1 MLKLILKTL
10 WTRRRR
16 NGWLLAELILV
27 SILSWVIFD
36 PIVVM
41 THDERIPLGYDADR
55 LCVVSLDMLHPQAPG
70 YDAQAT
76 DSAALMDTY
85 LHLMRRV
92 RQHPDVALST
102 ALLGYGWPNAG
113 SNTTSDGRAE
123 GDTTRAGRK
132 MFMVVEFLP
141 HTQYFETYGFRPGR
155 GMSLAELSDY
165 PYGMT
170 DIVMPENSL
179 ELFFH
184 TDDPR
189 GKRLWDYND
198 TDTFY
203 IPVVGSIGTVKYYA
217 NRLPTPLVF
226 MPIHYV
232 DVKGS
237 IPSDARILV
246 RLKDGVS
253 MDRFLHDFKP
263 WMLRNLRAGN
273 LYARDLQSYEQLID
287 DYNANT
293 STPIYRRNLMM
304 AVFFLLNLCLGVVG
318 TFWLQT
324 RTRREE
330 VGVQLSFG
338 ATPRRLVGQL
348 LGEGAVLTTLAT
360 LVGCFI
366 YLQYALSEGLSSGI
380 NWGGQEH
387 VGQYWTDSFGLHFL
401 FVSLIVYA
409 ILLVVVSVG
418 VYIPARKISRIPPTE
433 ALRDE

>member
-1 MLKLILKTL
+1 MFKLILKTL
-10 WTRRRR
+10 WARRRR

-27 SILSWVIFD
+27 CVLSWVIFD
-36 PIVVM
+36 PLVVM
-41 THDERIPLGYDADR
+41 THDENIPLGYDADR
-55 LCVVSLDMLHPQAPG
+55 LCIISLDMLHPQAPG
-70 YDAQAT
+70 YDPQGT

-102 ALLGYGWPNAG
+102 ALLGYGWLNAV
-113 SNTTSDGRAE
+113 SNMSSVGRAE
-123 GDTTRAGRK
+123 GDTTRAGRHQ
-132 MFMVVEFLP
+132 FMVVEFLP
-141 HTQYFETYGFRPGR
+141 HTQFFETYGFRPGK

-165 PYGMT
+165 SYQET
-170 DIVMPENSL
+170 DVVLPENSL

-189 GKRLWDYND
+189 GKRLWEYDEQD
-198 TDTFY
+198 TTY
-203 IPVVGSIGTVKYYA
+203 ISVIGSIGTTKYYA
-217 NRLPTPLVF
+217 DRLPTPLAF
-226 MPIHYV
+226 KPIHYV
-232 DVKGS
+232 EVDEY

-263 WMLRNLRAGN
+263 WMLQNLRVGN
-273 LYARDLQSYEQLID
+273 LYARDLQSYGQLID
-287 DYNANT
+287 EYNAAI
-293 STPIYRRNLMM
+293 SKPIYRRNLMM

-338 ATPRRLVGQL
+338 ATPGRILRQL

-366 YLQYALSEGLSSGI
+366 YLQYALSEGLSHGV
-380 NWGGQEH
+380 NWGQH

-401 FVSLIVYA
+401 IVSLIVYA

-418 VYIPARKISRIPPTE
+418 VYIPARRISRIPPTE